1 MISQRG
7 AGIDHSLQPDSSQTR
22 MYRFLR
28 PLLFRMDP
36 ERAHSISLGAAELV
50 QRIMPSVVKPQ
61 YEYEDERLKQRLWGA
76 TFPNPVGLAAGA
88 DKNARLVP
96 FWEGVGFGFVEV
108 GSVSAM
114 ASDGNPKPRAFR
126 LEEDRAL
133 LNRLGLNN
141 EGAAAVAERLEEG
154 RNERTRPLG
163 INLAKTHDP
172 GVMGEAAL
180 EDFRESFRLLA
191 PQADYIVLN
200 VSCPN
205 TEEGR
210 TFEHPDSLDALLS
223 TIFTEQ
229 KAPGLEV
236 PVLIKLSPPVS
247 EQVMFDTRVED
258 IVAVAQAHGVHGFIA
273 SNTASDRKGV
283 TATSQERL
291 EAIGEGGLSGEPLAG
306 RATRLVRYL
315 YRVTDGEIPIIG
327 VGGVHDAASAYEK
340 IRAGA
345 SLVQFYTALV
355 YEGPGLVKQVKEGLV
370 ERLKE
375 DGHVSIADAVGADA

>member
-1 MISQRG
+1 
-7 AGIDHSLQPDSSQTR
+7 
-22 MYRFLR
+22 MYRFFR

-50 QRIMPSVVKPQ
+50 QRFVPSVVEPQ
-61 YEYEDERLKQRLWGA
+61 YEFEDERLKQRLWGT

-88 DKNARLVP
+88 DKNARLVS

-191 PQADYIVLN
+191 PQAEYVVLN

-205 TEEGR
+205 TEDGR
-210 TFEHPDSLDALLS
+210 TFEHPEALDNLLS
-223 TIFTEQ
+223 TIFAEQ

-236 PVLIKLSPPVS
+236 PVLIKLSPPLSDRVT
-247 EQVMFDTRVED
+247 FDTRLED
-258 IVAVAQAHGVHGFIA
+258 LVAVAQAHGVHGYIA

-283 TATSQERL
+283 TTSQERL

-306 RATRLVRYL
+306 RSTCLVRYL
-315 YRVTDGEIPIIG
+315 YQATDGEVPIIG
-327 VGGVHDAASAYEK
+327 VGGVHNAASAYEK

-345 SLVQFYTALV
+345 SLVQLYTALV
-355 YEGPGLVKQVKEGLV
+355 YEGPGLVKRIKEGLV
-370 ERLKE
+370 KHLKE
-375 DGHVSIADAVGADA
+375 DGHVSIADAVGVDV

>member
-1 MISQRG
+1 
-7 AGIDHSLQPDSSQTR
+7 
-22 MYRFLR
+22 MYRLVR

-36 ERAHSISLGAAELV
+36 ERAHSISLGAAEFV
-50 QRIMPSVVKPQ
+50 QRFVPSVIEPN
-61 YEYEDERLKQRLWGA
+61 YAFEEERLKQRLWGS

-96 FWEGVGFGFVEV
+96 FWESVGFGFVEV

-114 ASDGNPKPRAFR
+114 AADGNPKPRAFR

-141 EGAAAVAERLEEG
+141 EGAAAVAERLDEG
-154 RNERTRPLG
+154 KNDRTRPLG

-172 GVMGEAAL
+172 GVMGDAAR

-191 PQADYIVLN
+191 PQAEYIVLN

-205 TEEGR
+205 TETGR
-210 TFEHPDSLDALLS
+210 TFEHPDALDDLLS
-223 TIFTEQ
+223 TIFAEQ
-229 KAPGLEV
+229 KASGLEV

-247 EQVMFDTRVED
+247 DRVLFDTHLED
-258 IVAVAQAHGVHGFIA
+258 VIAVAQAHGVHGFIA

-291 EAIGEGGLSGEPLAG
+291 EDIGEGGLSGEPLAG
-306 RATRLVRYL
+306 RATCLVRYL
-315 YRVTDGEIPIIG
+315 YQATDGEIPIIG

-345 SLVQFYTALV
+345 SLVQLYTALV
-355 YEGPGLVKQVKEGLV
+355 YEGPGLVKRIKEGLV
-370 ERLKE
+370 ECLKA
-375 DGHVSIADAVGADA
+375 DGHASIADAVGVDA